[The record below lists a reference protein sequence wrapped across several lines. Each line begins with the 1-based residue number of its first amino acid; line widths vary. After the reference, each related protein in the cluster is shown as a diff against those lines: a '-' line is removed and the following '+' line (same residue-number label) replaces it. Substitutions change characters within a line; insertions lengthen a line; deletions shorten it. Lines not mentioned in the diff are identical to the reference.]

1 MANSQQPIAFY
12 EIKQYIM
19 KQFNAAHLEIKK
31 SFTEYF
37 ETHPYEVGWADE
49 VIFFIFVEEVIGK
62 GTLNAQVEIS
72 HDGIHWAYEGTSF
85 EPITEE
91 GLYFV
96 KVSHFGNYIRLA
108 VDIEGAEFKLQIQI
122 ASKG

>member
-1 MANSQQPIAFY
+1 
-12 EIKQYIM
+12 M

-31 SFTEYF
+31 SFTEGF

-49 VIFFIFVEEVIGK
+49 VIFFVYIEEVVGR
-62 GTLNAQVEIS
+62 GTFDAKVQIS
-72 HDGIHWAYEGTSF
+72 HDGIHWADEGTAF
-85 EPITEE
+85 TTITEK

-96 KVSHFGNYIRLA
+96 KVSHFGNYIRLKT
-108 VDIEGAEFKLQIQI
+108 DIKEAEFKLQIQI

>member
-1 MANSQQPIAFY
+1 
-12 EIKQYIM
+12 M

-31 SFTEYF
+31 SFTEGF

-49 VIFFIFVEEVIGK
+49 VIFFIFVEDIV
-62 GTLNAQVEIS
+62 GTGILDAKVQIS
-72 HDGIHWAYEGTSF
+72 HDGIHWADEGTAF
-85 EPITEE
+85 DTITEK
-91 GLYFV
+91 GLHCV

>member
-1 MANSQQPIAFY
+1 
-12 EIKQYIM
+12 M

-31 SFTEYF
+31 SFSEGF

-49 VIFFIFVEEVIGK
+49 VIFFIFVEDIVGQ
-62 GTLNAQVEIS
+62 GTLEAKVQIS
-72 HDGIHWAYEGTSF
+72 HDGIHWADEGTQFDTISAK
-85 EPITEE
+85 

-96 KVSHFGNYIRLA
+96 KVSHFGNYIRLKT
-108 VDIEGAEFKLQIQI
+108 DITDAQFKLQIQI

>member
-1 MANSQQPIAFY
+1 
-12 EIKQYIM
+12 M

-31 SFTEYF
+31 SFSEGF

-49 VIFFIFVEEVIGK
+49 VIFFVLIEDIVGE
-62 GTLNAQVEIS
+62 GTFNAKVQIS
-72 HDGIHWAYEGTSF
+72 LDGVHWADEGTGF
-85 EPITEE
+85 EPITAK

-96 KVSHFGNYIRLA
+96 KVRQFGNYIRLKT
-108 VDIEGAEFKLQIQI
+108 DIEGAEFKLQIQI